1 MAPINNNTDNQETD
15 AMNKRDA
22 KHADKYPQDN
32 ASGLNSVQE
41 IYHHLEDEFEN
52 SHSVKSQQNRSKP
65 SKLCGSKRPAEMP
78 DDL

>member
-1 MAPINNNTDNQETD
+1 MAPINNITINQEL
-15 AMNKRDA
+15 DA
-22 KHADKYPQDN
+22 KQAEKCPQDN
-32 ASGLNSVQE
+32 ASGMNSVHE

-78 DDL
+78 DDLQM